1 MAQICLEHVKGN
13 TYYIPSP
20 TNIGVY
26 VKNGEAALIDSG
38 NDKEAGRQ
46 ILRLIN
52 QNGWE
57 LKMIVNTHSN
67 ADHIGGNQFLQERT
81 SCKIAAA
88 QEEAAFITNPL
99 LEPAFLYGGFPNKD
113 MRNKFLMAKPS
124 NVTTIIDES
133 GEIAGSGLRAVSLP
147 GHYFAMVGIMTP
159 DNVFFTADSLFPEN
173 IITKYHLFYLLDI
186 RAHLETIE
194 KLKTIDAD
202 VYIPS
207 HGEPISRV
215 DSLCQINKEKIQ
227 EILSRVRE
235 ACEKPASTEEVME
248 KVCAVYGI
256 SLNMTQYVLVSS
268 TIRSYLTYLYEE
280 GSIDCEFKGHQ
291 MEWLKK

>member
-1 MAQICLEHVKGN
+1 
-13 TYYIPSP
+13 
-20 TNIGVY
+20 
-26 VKNGEAALIDSG
+26 
-38 NDKEAGRQ
+38 
-46 ILRLIN
+46 
-52 QNGWE
+52 
-57 LKMIVNTHSN
+57 MIVNTHSN

-81 SCKIAAA
+81 SCKIAASR
-88 QEEAAFITNPL
+88 EEAAFITNPL
-99 LEPAFLYGGFPNKD
+99 LEPALLYGGFPNKD

-124 NVTTIIDES
+124 DVTTIIGET
-133 GEIAGSGLRAVSLP
+133 GEIAGSGLRAVPLP
-147 GHYFAMVGIMTP
+147 GHYFGMVGIITP

-194 KLKTIDAD
+194 KLKTIDAG

-207 HGEPISRV
+207 HGEPTSRV
-215 DSLCQINKEKIQ
+215 GPLCQANKEKIH
-227 EILSRVRE
+227 EIMSKVQE

-248 KVCAVYGI
+248 RVCAVYGI
-256 SLNMTQYVLVSS
+256 TLNMTQYVLVSS

-280 GSIDCEFKGHQ
+280 GLIDCEFKGHR